1 MCTRK
6 DKRGNRIRW
15 KFIAWKDLY
24 WENSIGHD
32 DDYDSIMQFGNRT
45 HLYILSGVTI
55 LLLLVGILNFINIYM
70 VFMMKRSKEYGV
82 KKVFGLQRLPLF
94 LQIWMENQLLAFAAL
109 LTAWLLIEATQ
120 VPVSRLMNEQISYS
134 AFDWKLSL
142 GFIILLPLVTSIY
155 PYIRYNYLPPIVSIR
170 SITSNRHAI
179 TVRMTFLFFQYVI
192 TILLLILSFYFGKQL
207 HFLLN
212 TSPGYRTE
220 RILRAELLHEN
231 KNYLRS
237 ETEEKR
243 NERFARQD
251 RIKQLLNECPHIEMW
266 MSSHYSILR
275 GSSICMLLN
284 DQDTRQ
290 PMLTLFPSPQFFQ
303 LYDLKVLEGEI
314 PQKFEGWSD
323 YKMVLN
329 KAAMKAMGYAQ
340 LEDAFVRSESPL
352 WISVSEKGEM
362 EEGGTKLM
370 PVVAVIDDYYP
381 SHLTEGIKPM
391 AFVVG
396 PSSGNSDFL
405 IAVNP
410 DKEKEVIEYLKKT
423 EKEIYQILKKMN
435 EVQRHRGPDDEGIFL
450 ENGCALGHVRLSIL
464 DLYRGH
470 QPMCKKKEGNTYA
483 IILNGEIYN
492 MKTLK
497 EQLIKEGEMFSTTS
511 DTEVVLTGYIR
522 YGISYIEELNGIFSI
537 ALWDGKRKKLYL
549 IRDRVGVKPLFYT
562 KRGDTLIFASEIKGL
577 FAYPGVKPVINREGL
592 CEIFGLGP
600 AKSYGKGVF
609 KDIYE
614 VLPGHFL
621 EYDREGLKDRA
632 YWELK
637 AKEHTDSEKDTIEHT
652 RWLVKDAVE
661 MQMLSDIPISTFL
674 SGGVDSSLV
683 TANLCE
689 KSFKKEGKNL
699 NTFSFDL

>member
-1 MCTRK
+1 MKTLKYAWRFLMRSKSYTIINLLGLAFSLACSIILMRYIHRELTVDAHSVDPEHIIIPIR
-6 DKRGNRIRW
+6 DIEGNLHPGSLQQGWSETDSVYIPDHQIVEQCRLMLQQR
-15 KFIAWKDLY
+15 DNVVY
-24 WENSIGHD
+24 ENSNYAMNIAAV
-32 DDYDSIMQFGNRT
+32 DSTFFHFFHYPVAAGEA
-45 HLYILSGVTI
+45 HLDAPGDAIITQRYARNIL
-55 LLLLVGILNFINIYM
+55 GILNFINIYM

-94 LQIWMENQLLAFAAL
+94 LQIWIENLLLAFAAL

-134 AFDWKLSL
+134 AFDWQLSL

-179 TVRMTFLFFQYVI
+179 TVRMTFLFFQYII

-237 ETEEKR
+237 DTEEKR

-266 MSSHYSILR
+266 MNSHYSILR
-275 GSSICMLLN
+275 GGSICMLLN

-329 KAAMKAMGYAQ
+329 KAAMKAMGYTR

-405 IAVNP
+405 IAVSP

-423 EKEIYQILKKMN
+423 EKEIYNTEDFTYTWLTD
-435 EVQRHRGPDDEGIFL
+435 EVHKLYAQDRQTANIYFVFALIAIIISCLGLFGLSLFDIRQRYREIAIRKVNGAGMKDLYLLLFRKYIKVI
-450 ENGCALGHVRLSIL
+450 GCAFVLAIPLAYYLIYMYTRDFVLKIPVDIGIYLAVL
-464 DLYRGH
+464 
-470 QPMCKKKEGNTYA
+470 A
-483 IILNGEIYN
+483 IIS
-492 MKTLK
+492 
-497 EQLIKEGEMFSTTS
+497 F
-511 DTEVVLTGYIR
+511 
-522 YGISYIEELNGIFSI
+522 ISSS
-537 ALWDGKRKKLYL
+537 
-549 IRDRVGVKPLFYT
+549 
-562 KRGDTLIFASEIKGL
+562 TLIWQIHKAAQID
-577 FAYPGVKPVINREGL
+577 
-592 CEIFGLGP
+592 P
-600 AKSYGKGVF
+600 AK
-609 KDIYE
+609 II
-614 VLPGHFL
+614 
-621 EYDREGLKDRA
+621 R
-632 YWELK
+632 
-637 AKEHTDSEKDTIEHT
+637 SE
-652 RWLVKDAVE
+652 
-661 MQMLSDIPISTFL
+661 
-674 SGGVDSSLV
+674 
-683 TANLCE
+683 
-689 KSFKKEGKNL
+689 
-699 NTFSFDL
+699 